1 MSYKNRISGDD
12 SASFRVGVLV
22 WFTCN
27 NFSVPWYIQ
36 LMGRKEVQQIK
47 SKKGSLCTSSI
58 YTTTTVRDGIF
69 TVTAATPH

>member
-1 MSYKNRISGDD
+1 M
-12 SASFRVGVLV
+12 
-22 WFTCN
+22 
-27 NFSVPWYIQ
+27 YIQ